1 MNVVGTA
8 IFGAFSS
15 RSLGRFS
22 KHPALTNS
30 ADFEPLNEEKN
41 CDPFVYLRRAGKES
55 IIVSINPAGKSCAV
69 GLNEVIKAT
78 RLFVRGAEFRDSH
91 RLSPGVFALLRA
103 RFFGPVEL
111 APDQVEAQM
120 RRKKKK
126 QRRATPAC

>member
-1 MNVVGTA
+1 MNVVVTA

-30 ADFEPLNEEKN
+30 ADFEPLNAEKN
-41 CDPFVYLRRAGKES
+41 CDPFVYLRRAAGKES

-78 RLFVRGAEFRDSH
+78 PLFARGAEFRDS
-91 RLSPGVFALLRA
+91 RLEVESVSFGIFA
-103 RFFGPVEL
+103 VE
-111 APDQVEAQM
+111 
-120 RRKKKK
+120 R
-126 QRRATPAC
+126 